1 MTDAD
6 PIGALTIREAADYAG
21 RTPETIR
28 RWVWSGRL
36 TAHKQGN
43 RLVVPRADVEHLAGA
58 IAADTLSA
66 WRQRLVATK
75 ALERVGTRRS
85 AADLVLADRRHR
97 SSS

>member
-1 MTDAD
+1 MSEID
-6 PIGALTIREAADYAG
+6 PPGTLTVREAADETG

-36 TAHKQGN
+36 RAKKQGN
-43 RLVVPRADVEHLAGA
+43 RLVVARADLERAAGEASPSTLA
-58 IAADTLSA
+58 A
-66 WRQRLVATK
+66 WRDRLVAAK
-75 ALERVGTRRS
+75 ALERGHAQRS